1 MIFSCV
7 VQLLLH
13 YHSSFGCR
21 FFLTI
26 KGFSPGLIVQ
36 WRGVRPSPFKCGKI
50 HTDTTLYNNHSK
62 IFNTIVKHRG
72 HMIFWKHHTFVRFG
86 IHDFYTVKFNLMSI
100 HLTWRN
106 WCKVAMLLKA
116 VAQQLL
122 SEHCGCLHT
131 CLLWIFL
138 LFSSCL
144 PYLLYSLPCLFIFIN
159 YVSPVPCSHRLRI
172 SPTQALPAC
181 NT

>member
-1 MIFSCV
+1 
-7 VQLLLH
+7 
-13 YHSSFGCR
+13 
-21 FFLTI
+21 
-26 KGFSPGLIVQ
+26 
-36 WRGVRPSPFKCGKI
+36 
-50 HTDTTLYNNHSK
+50 
-62 IFNTIVKHRG
+62 
-72 HMIFWKHHTFVRFG
+72 MIFWKHHTFVRFG

-131 CLLWIFL
+131 CILWIFL
-138 LFSSCL
+138 LFSSWL

-159 YVSPVPCSHRLRI
+159 CLPSPLLPQALHFSHSGAAFVQHIVSAIAVAPAQHKAQGCKF
-172 SPTQALPAC
+172 PTQTQWC
-181 NT
+181 NTTDWHSMQINKFHSVVYLLIYLFICQC